1 MKKILMLGL
10 CLVIAFS
17 VCACSSKGGSKDS
30 SKSSS
35 LVASPVEDFEYEF
48 DDGTAI
54 ITGYIGSDFD
64 IVIPSEIENRPV
76 VEIDAE
82 AFEGY
87 DLKSVVIPQ
96 SVTIIDYGA
105 FHSCDLLEK
114 IIVPDTLEYLGK
126 EAFGGTLWE
135 EKQPE
140 GVLYINNV
148 VVGHKGEL
156 PNEIEIKKGTVS
168 IVNSALLDSDEDSM
182 NYLNYDYDNDT
193 GYKIIHIP
201 DSVKFIG
208 KEAVG
213 YIEYYN
219 RHQGDFWTRKING
232 CTIYGERGSV
242 AEEYAME
249 NDFGFVA
256 E

>member
-1 MKKILMLGL
+1 MKKVVMLVL
-10 CLVIAFS
+10 CLALAFS
-17 VCACSSKGGSKDS
+17 VCACSLKGSFMI
-30 SKSSS
+30 
-35 LVASPVEDFEYEF
+35 ASPVEDFEYEF

-76 VEIDAE
+76 VEIDEE

-96 SVTIIDYGA
+96 GVTTIGSYA

-114 IIVPDTLEYLGK
+114 ITVPDTLEYLGT
-126 EAFGGTLWE
+126 EAFGDTLWE
-135 EKQPE
+135 ENQPE

-148 VVGHKGEL
+148 VVGYKGEL
-156 PNEIEIKKGTVS
+156 PNEIKIKKGTVS
-168 IVNSALLDSDEDSM
+168 IVNSALVDIDEDSM
-182 NYLNYDYDNDT
+182 YSLDYDYDNDI
-193 GYKIIHIP
+193 GYKKIHIP

-208 KEAVG
+208 SEAVG

-219 RHQGDFWTRKING
+219 RYQGDFWTRKING
-232 CTIYGERGSV
+232 CTIYGERGSI
-242 AEEYAME
+242 AEEYATE
-249 NDFGFVA
+249 NDIGFMA